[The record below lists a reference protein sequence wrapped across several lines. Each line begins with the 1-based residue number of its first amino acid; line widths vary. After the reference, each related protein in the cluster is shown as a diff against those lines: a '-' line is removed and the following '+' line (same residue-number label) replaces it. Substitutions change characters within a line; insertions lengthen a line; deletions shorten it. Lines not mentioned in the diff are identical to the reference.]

1 MQRTISFKENSQSVL
16 TCFFSTPWRTL
27 DNSVQD
33 DSIERATDM
42 LTVSFSVAVV
52 CLGVITAVC
61 LPRLGRHLGDRR
73 QLKRAHEAELLRQ
86 REVIADYEA
95 TIDAYRQFVQ
105 SDPELS
111 LTAR

>member
-1 MQRTISFKENSQSVL
+1 MN
-16 TCFFSTPWRTL
+16 
-27 DNSVQD
+27 
-33 DSIERATDM
+33 SIERATDM

-61 LPRLGRHLGDRR
+61 LPRLGRHLKDRR

-86 REVIADYEA
+86 REIIADYEA